1 MFQTEALL
9 RRLNIWGS
17 TLLIRSVIYTSLSD
31 NEMHFSSTSWLYL
44 ISFDSTFTYSFGI
57 VCIYCT
63 YITVHLK
70 FSTMRQFTMK
80 NCCSRGF
87 MYILFD
93 RLVKRYRTIISTP
106 RKILHFFPFALLIW
120 EIFICLDIWSD
131 SCSMRFVKNRARLFD
146 LARQISIRII
156 ILR

>member
-1 MFQTEALL
+1 M
-9 RRLNIWGS
+9 
-17 TLLIRSVIYTSLSD
+17 IYTSLSD
-31 NEMHFSSTSWLYL
+31 NEMHFSSTSWSYL
-44 ISFDSTFTYSFGI
+44 ISFDSTFTYSFVI

-70 FSTMRQFTMK
+70 FSMMRQCTME
-80 NCCSRGF
+80 NCCSRSF

-106 RKILHFFPFALLIW
+106 RKILHLLPFALSIW
-120 EIFICLDIWSD
+120 EIFMCLRIWFD
-131 SCSMRFVKNRARLFD
+131 SCSMRFVKNRARLFH
-146 LARQISIRII
+146 LARQISIRVI